1 MNKRTLTQSIILLLL
16 VGFSALPSFCQIT
29 SGTLAGTITD
39 ASGAVVKQASVTLR
53 DKSEGGSLN
62 TSTSDTG
69 QFSFPQLKPGTY
81 DLEVAAPTFGQTIIH
96 DVVILVG
103 QHVLQNAIL
112 SPARVGEQ
120 VVVESV
126 SELVDTSSAKLG
138 EVIEPERV
146 VSLPLKNRDFA
157 DLATLV
163 PQIVSAPAVDPTKVR
178 VGNISVA
185 GTTARQS
192 NVFVDGLEDYDIVT
206 GGLNYDIS
214 PDAIQEFNVET
225 SHFSAEQSHSMGA
238 VINVIQRS
246 GSNQLHGSGFYFFRN
261 QALSAE
267 DPFDLD
273 AAGKVTKSPFHRQQS
288 GFNIGGPFVK
298 DTWFGFLAFEDQH
311 EINTAIVN
319 TNGAYPTYDKA
330 YSIPFR
336 RDFVTG
342 RTDYVISPT
351 EHLFYRF
358 NLDDF
363 FGLEAIG
370 GVDDYTAGHSDGT
383 NTQSHAGGITSTLS
397 QRAVNTLL
405 VGFTRYANSLNPLSH
420 ATAEQFPDLVIGQEG
435 GEPQSTIEHR
445 FQLKDDY
452 LLTLRNHTLKVGGEY
467 GYASYGGS
475 FDTANAGIFEWFEDA
490 PVNSP
495 YADLLIQSACE
506 TSACTI
512 PTISTSILG
521 FYIQDDWKARHNLT
535 INAGVRWDYY
545 SNQNDKFFKGT
556 FGLLVPPGSRKSDK
570 HDFSPRIGFAYDPF
584 NRGKFV
590 ARGGYGVYYQNVT
603 LVDGGLEYAFDGVHM
618 GYQVTVNLG
627 GINVADPY
635 PGLSA
640 TQIQALLLGPPQSPF
655 DAYAN
660 NIVTPYVQ
668 YFTGGF
674 QWQFAPGLALSF
686 DGVHSLGVK
695 GLVFRDVNVDANFNV
710 AAPGAPLCQEFG
722 TAACQDFGAYP
733 RGYNSDILH
742 YNAGIVT
749 LNGHF
754 LKRYQVNGSYTLA
767 KADNYTDDNV
777 GSEGVTIASN
787 PFDVSAD
794 RGPTLNDQRHRIVA
808 DGIADLSHLL
818 PGSGWEVG
826 FVSTFNT
833 PLPFDI
839 IGSSTQND
847 GITPIRPAGIGR
859 NTGARG
865 SAAKTLALVNAF
877 RATESLTP
885 LGRPVVPESLNTVTT
900 SLRLS
905 KAIKFSDRYDLH
917 LQGESFNLFNHL
929 NYISNSGPSAGGSGL
944 GSGVN
949 HYADSNSL
957 GLSRNTFGVLSNA
970 GPRTFQLSARI
981 NF

>member
-1 MNKRTLTQSIILLLL
+1 MNKRILTRSIALLLL
-16 VGFSALPSFCQIT
+16 VGYYALPSFSQIS
-29 SGTLAGTITD
+29 SGTLAGTVTD
-39 ASGAVVKQASVTLR
+39 TSGAAVRQALVTLR
-53 DKSEGGSLN
+53 DKSEGVSL
-62 TSTSDTG
+62 TASTSDTG
-69 QFSFPQLKPGTY
+69 QFTFPQLKPGTY
-81 DLEVAAPTFGQTIIH
+81 DLDVAAQTFGHTIIH
-96 DVVILVG
+96 NVEILVG
-103 QHVLQNAIL
+103 QRILQNVTL
-112 SPARVGEQ
+112 SPAQVGEQ
-120 VVVESV
+120 VVVQGNP
-126 SELVDTSSAKLG
+126 ELVDTSDAKLG
-138 EVIEPERV
+138 EVIEPKRV
-146 VSLPLKNRDFA
+146 STLPLKNRDFA

-192 NVFVDGLEDYDIVT
+192 NVFVDGLENYDIVT

-238 VINVIQRS
+238 VINVVQRS
-246 GSNQLHGSGFYFFRN
+246 GTNQFHGSGFYFFRN

-267 DPFDLD
+267 DPFDLNT
-273 AAGKVTKSPFHRQQS
+273 AGQVTKSPFHRQQS
-288 GFNIGGPFVK
+288 GFSTGGPFIK
-298 DTWFGFLAFEDQH
+298 DKWFGFLAFEDHH
-311 EINTAIVN
+311 EINTAIVS

-330 YSIPFR
+330 YSVPFR

-342 RTDYVISPT
+342 RTDYLINSK
-351 EHLFYRF
+351 ERLFYRY
-358 NLDDF
+358 NLDNF

-370 GVDDYTAGHSDGT
+370 GVNDYTAGHSDST
-383 NTQSHAGGITSTLS
+383 DTQSHAGGLTSILS
-397 QRAVNTLL
+397 ERAVNTAL
-405 VGFTRYANSLNPLSH
+405 VGFTRYANALNPLSH
-420 ATAEQFPDLVIGQEG
+420 AKAEQFPDLVIGQGG
-435 GEPQSTIEHR
+435 GEPQSTLEHR

-452 LLTLRNHTLKVGGEY
+452 LVNLGNHTLKVGGEY
-467 GYASYGGS
+467 GYASEVGTFNLS
-475 FDTANAGIFEWFEDA
+475 TSGIFEWFEDA
-490 PVNSP
+490 PVDSP
-495 YADLLIQSACE
+495 NADLLLQSACE
-506 TSACTI
+506 TPACVI
-512 PTISTSILG
+512 PTISTHILG
-521 FYIQDDWKARHNLT
+521 FYVQDDWKVRPNLT

-556 FGLLVPPGSRKSDK
+556 FGQLVPPGSRKSDK
-570 HDFSPRIGFAYDPF
+570 RDFSPRIGFAYDPF
-584 NRGKFV
+584 NHGKFV

-603 LVDGGLEYAFDGVHM
+603 LVDGGLEYVFDGTHM
-618 GYQVTVNLG
+618 GYQVTVN
-627 GINVADPY
+627 
-635 PGLSA
+635 PGAISVSNPHGNLSP
-640 TQIQALLLGPPQSPF
+640 TQIQASLLGPPQSPF
-655 DAYAN
+655 DAFAN

-674 QWQFAPGLALSF
+674 QWQFASGLAISF

-695 GLVFRDVNVDANFNV
+695 GLVFRDVNVDADFNV

-722 TAACQDFGAYP
+722 NAACQDFGAYP

-749 LNGHF
+749 FNAHF
-754 LKRYQVNGSYTLA
+754 LRRYQVNSSYTLA
-767 KADNYTDDNV
+767 KADNFTDDNV

-794 RGPTLNDQRHRIVA
+794 RGPTLNDQRHRIVVN
-808 DGIADLSHLL
+808 GIADLSHLL
-818 PGSGWEVG
+818 PGGGWEVG

-847 GITPIRPAGIGR
+847 GVSPVRPAGIGR
-859 NTGARG
+859 NAGARG
-865 SAAKTLALVNAF
+865 SATKTLALVNAF
-877 RATESLTP
+877 RATESLAP
-885 LGRPVVPESLNTVTT
+885 LDRPVVPEALNTVTT

-905 KAIKFSDRYDLH
+905 KAIKFGDRYDLH

-929 NYISNSGPSAGGSGL
+929 NYISNSGPSAGGA

-957 GLSRNTFGVLSNA
+957 GLPRNTFGVLSSS
-970 GPRTFQLSARI
+970 GPRTFQLSARF